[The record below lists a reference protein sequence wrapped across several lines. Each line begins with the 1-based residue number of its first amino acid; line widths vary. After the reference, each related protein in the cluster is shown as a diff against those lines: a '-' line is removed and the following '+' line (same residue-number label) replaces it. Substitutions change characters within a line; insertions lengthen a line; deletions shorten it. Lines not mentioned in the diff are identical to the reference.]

1 MPELKRTRKR
11 IESLKIDKEEIAN
24 RIKKF
29 YDRDMESK
37 SEDREARLQRYA
49 KYRQWTEGRD
59 WIGDET
65 SDVALPDMTTASLKM
80 QDTIHNAV
88 MSQRP
93 PISSK
98 ATTEEDKDKQDK
110 IDNLLDQQFFVE
122 NNGEKTIEELA
133 ESFVND
139 GVFTAFL
146 PWVKEEKKISQ
157 VYIFPPIQGDF
168 PQQYFE
174 TILNQEFR
182 EDVFETSNG
191 WDFKSDALSVSFY
204 TRDDLRVEMVFEKNV
219 TVYDGPKP
227 IVKSYEDVLH
237 PVRCANLQPP
247 GPSNPNGA
255 THVILIDYPTVDEIK
270 RLAKNKFYDLVTK
283 EELESLENLS
293 EDESYKEEKTQKDRF
308 QGKSDDRKEVEK
320 SHETLTRLMCF
331 DLYDID
337 NDGLNEDVVWWMIL
351 ESKTLL
357 KAKRL
362 SEMSPMNPP
371 RRPLA
376 EATLFPVEGRREG
389 MSLLELMEGLHDWNK
404 QTIDQMMDG
413 GTLSNLPFFFY
424 RPSSNVKQE
433 MMRLYAGE
441 GYPMSD
447 PRNDVHFPVIPNQS
461 QSFGLNMDTLIGQKM
476 EKLTVI
482 GDLQLGR
489 VPTGKSS
496 ALRTAQGAQTILSQ
510 GEARPER
517 MLRRFFM
524 GLTELFRMMHELNK
538 TFLPEK
544 KKFRM
549 IGYQKPGEDPY
560 QEIQDRSEIDGVFQ
574 YEFSANILNTSKAAL
589 QEGLTAVMSAYINP
603 LTMQMGL
610 VTPEN
615 IYRMLND
622 FGKAQGQEP
631 AHKYLT
637 PPVPGADKPLMM
649 AEEAI
654 SQIMDGQI
662 PTGEPLEG
670 AMAHFQKL
678 QEFAQAESQR
688 EEPFLSPGQQ
698 QIFEVYYKEM
708 AQKAQEE
715 LRQQQLMQAAQ
726 QFNVQGQRGG
736 AVDQGGNPQLQENE
750 LLAEDLPTSGG
761 GGAIQ

>member
-11 IESLKIDKEEIAN
+11 IDSLKIDRVEIAN
-24 RIKKF
+24 RIHKF
-29 YDRDMESK
+29 YTDDMFAK
-37 SEDREARLQRYA
+37 SVDREARLQRYA

-80 QDTIHNAV
+80 QDTLHNAV

-98 ATTEEDKDKQDK
+98 ATSGEDKDKQEK
-110 IDNLLDQQFFVE
+110 IDNLLDYQFFVE
-122 NNGEKTIEELA
+122 HMGEKTIEELA

-139 GVFTAFL
+139 GVFTVFC
-146 PWVKEEKKISQ
+146 PWVKEQKKISE
-157 VYIFPPIQGDF
+157 VLLFKPIEGDF
-168 PQQYFE
+168 PDQYFKQ
-174 TILNQEFR
+174 ILQEEYR
-182 EDVFETSNG
+182 DEAFESTNG
-191 WDFKSDALSVSFY
+191 WDYKSDTLSVSFY
-204 TRDDLRVEMVFEKNV
+204 TRDDLRVEMVVEKNV
-219 TVYDGPKP
+219 TIFDGPKP
-227 IVKSYEDVLH
+227 IPKAYEDVLH
-237 PVRCANLQPP
+237 PVRASNLQPP
-247 GPSNPNGA
+247 GPSNPKGA
-255 THVILIDYPTVDEIK
+255 THVIVIDYPTVDEIK
-270 RLAKNKFYDLVTK
+270 RLAKNKFYDLITD
-283 EELESLENLS
+283 EELESLETLS
-293 EDESYKEEKTQKDRF
+293 TAEAYTEEKKQKDAF
-308 QGKSDDRKEVEK
+308 QGKTEETTTQK
-320 SHETLTRLMCF
+320 SHGTLTRLVCF

-337 NDGLNEDVVWWMIL
+337 DDGLDEDVVWWMIL
-351 ESKTLL
+351 ENKTLL

-362 SEMSPMNPP
+362 SETYPMNPP
-371 RRPLA
+371 RRPFA
-376 EATLFPVEGRREG
+376 EATFLPVEGRREG

-447 PRNDVHFPVIPNQS
+447 PKNDVHFPVIPNQS
-461 QSFGLNMDTLIGQKM
+461 QSFGLNMDTLIGQKQ

-496 ALRTAQGAQTILSQ
+496 ALRTAQGAATIISQ

-524 GLTELFRMMHELNK
+524 GLTELWRQMHELNK
-538 TFLPEK
+538 HFLPEK

-560 QEIQDRSEIDGVFQ
+560 QEIQDRQDIDGDFQ
-574 YEFSANILNTSKAAL
+574 YEFSANVLNTSKAAL
-589 QEGLTAVMSAYINP
+589 QESLGAMMGAYINP
-603 LTMQMGL
+603 LPMQMGI
-610 VTPEN
+610 VSPEN
-615 IYRMLND
+615 VYRMLKD
-622 FGKAQGQEP
+622 YGKALGQDPEN
-631 AHKYLT
+631 KYLT
-637 PPVPGADKPLMM
+637 PPVPGADKPLLM

-654 SQIMDGQI
+654 SMIMDGEI
-662 PTGEPLEG
+662 PNGSPEEG
-670 AMAHFQKL
+670 AVAHFQKL
-678 QEFAQAESQR
+678 QEFAQTESQR
-688 EEPFLSPGQQ
+688 GQPFLSAGQQ
-698 QIFEVYYKEM
+698 SLFEVYYKEM
-708 AQKAQEE
+708 AQAAQAE
-715 LRQQQLMQAAQ
+715 LKQQQLMQAAE
-726 QFNVQGQRGG
+726 QFNTQAGGGGGQVQ
-736 AVDQGGNPQLQENE
+736 DTGNPRLQENE

-761 GGAIQ
+761 GGAQ

>member
-1 MPELKRTRKR
+1 VPELKRTRKR
-11 IESLKIDKEEIAN
+11 IESLKIDKEEIVA
-24 RIKKF
+24 RVKKF

-37 SEDREARLQRYA
+37 SMDRDQRLQRYA

-80 QDTIHNAV
+80 QDTLHNAV

-93 PISSK
+93 TISSK
-98 ATTEEDKDKQDK
+98 AVSEDDRDKQDK
-110 IDNLLDQQFFVE
+110 IDNLLDYQFFVE

-133 ESFVND
+133 ENFVND
-139 GVFTAFL
+139 GVFTVFL
-146 PWVKEEKKISQ
+146 PWVKEQKKVSQ
-157 VYIFPPIQGDF
+157 VQLFPEIQGDF

-174 TILNQEFR
+174 SILEQEFR
-182 EDVFETSNG
+182 NDIFETSNG
-191 WDFKSDALSVSFY
+191 WDYKSDTVSVSFY
-204 TRDDLRVEMVFEKNV
+204 TRDDLRVEMVTEKNI
-219 TVYDGPKP
+219 TVYDAPKP
-227 IVKSYEDVLH
+227 IVKAYDDVLH
-237 PVRCANLQPP
+237 PVRAANLQAP
-247 GPSNPNGA
+247 GPSNPNGS
-255 THVILIDYPTVDEIK
+255 THVILRDYPTIDEIK
-270 RLAKNKFYDLVTK
+270 RLAKNKIYDLITK
-283 EELESLENLS
+283 EELEELENLTR
-293 EDESYKEEKTQKDRF
+293 DESYTEEKQQKDRT
-308 QGKSDDRKEVEK
+308 QGKSDERKETEK
-320 SHETLTRLMCF
+320 THETLTRLMCF

-337 NDGLNEDVVWWMIL
+337 NDGLNEDVVWWVIL
-351 ESKTLL
+351 ESGTLL

-362 SEMSPMNPP
+362 SEMYPMNPP
-371 RRPLA
+371 RRPLP
-376 EATLFPVEGRREG
+376 EATFLPVEGRREG
-389 MSLLELMEGLHDWNK
+389 MSQLELMEGLHDWNK

-461 QSFGLNMDTLIGQKM
+461 QSFGLNMDTLINQKA
-476 EKLTVI
+476 EKLTTI

-489 VPTGKSS
+489 VPAGKSS

-517 MLRRFFM
+517 ILRRFFM
-524 GLTELFRMMHELNK
+524 GLTELFRQMHELNK
-538 TFLPEK
+538 FFLPEK

-560 QEIQDRSEIDGVFQ
+560 QEIQDRNEIDGNFQ
-574 YEFSANILNTSKAAL
+574 YEFSANILNTSKSAL
-589 QEGLTAVMSAYINP
+589 QEGLMAVMSAYINP
-603 LTMQMGL
+603 LAIQMGL

-615 IYRMLND
+615 VFRMLND
-622 FGKAQGQEP
+622 FGKANGQEP

-637 PPVPGADKPLMM
+637 PPVPGADRPLMM
-649 AEEAI
+649 VEEAI
-654 SQIMDGQI
+654 STIMDGEI
-662 PTGEPLEG
+662 PNGEPQEG

-698 QIFEVYYKEM
+698 SIFEVYYTEM
-708 AQKAQEE
+708 AKKAQEE
-715 LRQQQLMQAAQ
+715 MRQQQLMQAAG
-726 QFNVQGQRGG
+726 QFNIQGPQGG
-736 AVDQGGNPQLQENE
+736 TVEQGGNPQVQENE
-750 LLAEDLPTSGG
+750 LLAEDLPTAGG
-761 GGAIQ
+761 GGVQ